1 MSQLV
6 LLRHGQSEWNAENRF
21 TGFVDVG
28 LTDLGREEARKGG
41 RALAGMRF
49 DRAFSST
56 LRRAIETT
64 EIALAESGSNEHLRR
79 DGGWNITCHDDLR
92 ERDYGELAGLNKAE
106 TAEKFGAEQ
115 VHIWRRSYDVPPP
128 PLDPA
133 DNPGAGDPRYA
144 SLDPAQLPLTEC
156 LKDTVAR
163 VLPYWHEVLSPAILA
178 GRRVLVS
185 AHGNSMRAM
194 VKYLDGISD
203 ADITGLNIPNG
214 VPLVYEFDDA
224 LKPVRHFYLGDADA
238 IAAKAA
244 AVAAQG
250 RASAG

>member
-115 VHIWRRSYDVPPP
+115 VHIWRRSYDVNPP
-128 PLDPA
+128 
-133 DNPGAGDPRYA
+133 GGE
-144 SLDPAQLPLTEC
+144 S
-156 LKDTVAR
+156 LKDTAAR
-163 VLPYWHEVLSPAILA
+163 TLPYYEARIWPEVKE
-178 GRRVLVS
+178 GRNVLVS
-185 AHGNSMRAM
+185 AHGNSLRSIVMKLDELSEDEV
-194 VKYLDGISD
+194 VKLEI
-203 ADITGLNIPNG
+203 ATG
-214 VPLVYEFDDA
+214 VPIVYQLDD
-224 LKPVRHFYLGDADA
+224 
-238 IAAKAA
+238 
-244 AVAAQG
+244 QG
-250 RASAG
+250 RAVSKRILEA

>member
-115 VHIWRRSYDVPPP
+115 VHIWRRSYDVAPP
-128 PLDPA
+128 
-133 DNPGAGDPRYA
+133 GGE
-144 SLDPAQLPLTEC
+144 S
-156 LKDTVAR
+156 LKDVVSR
-163 VLPYWHEVLSPAILA
+163 A
-178 GRRVLVS
+178 GRYYEAEIAPCLAQGKAVLVG
-185 AHGNSMRAM
+185 AHGNTVRALL
-194 VKYLDGISD
+194 VALGCHDP
-203 ADITGLNIPNG
+203 AEIPNVEIPTG
-214 VPLVYEFDDA
+214 VPMLFEVTDG
-224 LKPVRHFYLGDADA
+224 KPGAYRFLQD
-238 IAAKAA
+238 
-244 AVAAQG
+244 
-250 RASAG
+250 